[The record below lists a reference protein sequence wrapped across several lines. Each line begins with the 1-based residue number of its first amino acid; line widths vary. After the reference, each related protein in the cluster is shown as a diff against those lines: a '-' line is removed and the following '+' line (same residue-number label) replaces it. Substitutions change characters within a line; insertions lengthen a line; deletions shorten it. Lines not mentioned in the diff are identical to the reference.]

1 MTNRLAN
8 SSSPYLRQHGENPVD
23 WYEWGAEAFAK
34 AVELDRP
41 IFLSVGYAA
50 CHWCHVMAH
59 ESFESPEI
67 AAMINE
73 HFIAVKVDR
82 EERPDIDA
90 IYMAAT
96 QAIGGHGGWP
106 MTVFLTPDA
115 RPFMAGTYYPPDD
128 RHGQPGMPRLLTA
141 MHEAWEYQRDTVE
154 EQAASVV
161 TAVERETRY
170 IDRLEVG
177 SPGASVS
184 DIRATLTRQLLERAD
199 ADGGFSGAPKFP
211 RPSYIRALLPS
222 WDRPEVAD
230 VITDTLNVMSR
241 RGLYDHLAGGVARY
255 CVDAEWRVPHYE
267 KMLSDQA
274 LLAQCYRE
282 AAAVAT
288 HREWALVADELT
300 ETMLTQFLTPR
311 GFVASF
317 DADTADGE
325 GRHVTWT
332 AEEIADILPENEA
345 ATFCARYQIAP
356 GGEGDDHGR
365 SVPRLAGGET
375 FAVPAELASAVAR
388 VREMRDTRPQP
399 TIDDKIILEWNAMA
413 IVAILRSPTPRHV
426 HTALEVLAQLPVSH
440 FDGVTWWRT
449 DARQHF
455 ATAADIAWLALA
467 YCVAFEVTGD
477 TSQLGRAEHVI
488 TYLLTHFW
496 EGDLPNATI
505 AHRGHGI
512 CHSDIRNTDL
522 PIRAKEIFDGATPS
536 SHAMAT
542 EALARYAH
550 LAENPHVLAVARHL
564 RFLAEPLLIEHP
576 VTVPDL
582 ALAVQT
588 LDQPLVIVTPGSA
601 DIAAIADDVWLPQVI
616 RVRGDGPSPWLTDR
630 RAGEAYL
637 CEGSTCLMPA
647 VTGDE
652 LRAQV
657 ASVRERMVSW

>member
-73 HFIAVKVDR
+73 HFIPVKVDR

-115 RPFMAGTYYPPDD
+115 RPFMAGTYYPPED
-128 RHGQPGMPRLLTA
+128 RPGQPGMPRLLTA
-141 MHEAWEYQRDTVE
+141 MHEAWVHQRDTVE
-154 EQAASVV
+154 EQATSVV
-161 TAVERETRY
+161 EAVERETRY

-177 SPGASVS
+177 ATGASVS
-184 DIRATLTRQLLERAD
+184 DIRATMTRQLLERAD

-241 RGLYDHLAGGVARY
+241 RGLYDHLGGGFARY

-274 LLAQCYRE
+274 LLAQCYHE
-282 AAAVAT
+282 AAAAAG
-288 HREWALVADELT
+288 HREWALVADAVT
-300 ETMLTQFLTPR
+300 ESMIVHVLSPR

-317 DADTADGE
+317 DADTAEGE

-332 AEEIADILPENEA
+332 AEEIADILPERDA
-345 ATFCARYQIAP
+345 ALFCARYQIAP

-375 FAVPAELASAVAR
+375 FDVPEELASAVAT
-388 VREMRDTRPQP
+388 VRQARAARPQP
-399 TIDDKIILEWNAMA
+399 AVDDKIILEWNAMA
-413 IVAILRSPTPRHV
+413 IVAILRSPHRAHV
-426 HTALEVLAQLPVSH
+426 EVALDVLAHLPESH
-440 FDGVTWWRT
+440 FDGTTWWRT

-477 TSQLGRAEHVI
+477 TTQLGRAEHVI

-496 EGDLPNATI
+496 EGDLPNASI

-550 LAENPHVLAVARHL
+550 LAENPNVLAVARHL
-564 RFLAEPLLIEHP
+564 RFLAEPLLVEHP

-582 ALAVQT
+582 VLAVST
-588 LDQPLVIVTPGSA
+588 LDQPLVIVTPGSS
-601 DIAAIADDVWLPQVI
+601 DIAAVADELWLPQVI
-616 RVRGDGPSPWLTDR
+616 RVRGEGPSPWLNER
-630 RAGEAYL
+630 RSGVAYL

-647 VTGDE
+647 RSGDE

-657 ASVRERMVSW
+657 TSLRERMVSW